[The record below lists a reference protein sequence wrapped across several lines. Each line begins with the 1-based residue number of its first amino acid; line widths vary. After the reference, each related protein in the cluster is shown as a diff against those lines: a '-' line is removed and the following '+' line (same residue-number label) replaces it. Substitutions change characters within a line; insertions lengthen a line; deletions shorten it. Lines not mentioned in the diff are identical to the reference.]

1 MIPKTQIPNP
11 RSKRAFTLIEILV
24 VVSIIAILMGLILAT
39 AGYASSRARRSRVE
53 AERDMLITAIQS
65 YKAAKGFYPQ
75 GNPNDFSM
83 PPLFYELTGTTIALN
98 NATTLPT
105 PASYTSTVS
114 GETLTPTNLNNAF
127 GIAGFVNASP
137 DPSQVANY
145 LRSTGKS
152 ARTGEVITNNVVVT
166 VFGVQV
172 QGPVQ
177 LRTVLGGQP
186 TGPAI
191 SPWFYNATNPTNNP
205 DSYDLWMDV
214 YFSAKTNR
222 ISNWSSTPQP
232 Q

>member
-1 MIPKTQIPNP
+1 MGSKSKIRNP
-11 RSKRAFTLIEILV
+11 GSTGAFTLIEILV

-39 AGYASSRARRSRVE
+39 AGYAMSKARRSRVE

-75 GNPNDFSM
+75 GNSNNFEV
-83 PPLFYELTGTTIALN
+83 PPLFYELTGTTITLN
-98 NATTLPT
+98 NATTPPS

-114 GETLTPTNLNNAF
+114 GDVLTPTNVVNIF
-127 GIAGFVNASP
+127 GVGGFVNASP
-137 DPSQVANY
+137 DPTQVQNF
-145 LRSTGKS
+145 LRSTAKS
-152 ARTGEVITNNVVVT
+152 ARTGQVSIIGVNVT

-172 QGPVQ
+172 PGPNQ
-177 LRTVLGGQP
+177 FHTVFG
-186 TGPAI
+186 TGTNGPPI

-214 YFSAKTNR
+214 YFSGRTNR
-222 ISNWSSTPQP
+222 VSNWSQNPQP